1 MAAAVMHVK
10 TPPCFQLSYVK
21 KQEKAE
27 RKKVGF
33 LKKGVWVR
41 KFSFFLF
48 SIFFLIIGCKD
59 ESTVHSTY
67 IETNGFWLKD
77 VPIKAS
83 LEISESPIDIY
94 LFVKLNEEYPFSNIY
109 LLSNLENKNLNL
121 TDTIS
126 FRFDDAENKN
136 LLSKQTR
143 IKTFKIPIHKNINV
157 SGETLVEVSHAV
169 RYIDSVGAVLKL
181 QGILDVG
188 ILVNKSNEK
197 I

>member
-1 MAAAVMHVK
+1 M
-10 TPPCFQLSYVK
+10 
-21 KQEKAE
+21 
-27 RKKVGF
+27 
-33 LKKGVWVR
+33 R

-48 SIFFLIIGCKD
+48 SIFFLIISCKD
-59 ESTVHSTY
+59 ESTIHSSY

-77 VPIKAS
+77 MPIKAS

-94 LFVKLNEEYPFSNIY
+94 LFLKLNEDYPFSNIY
-109 LLSNLENKNLNL
+109 LLSNLKNNNLNL

-126 FRFDDAENKN
+126 FRFDEAENKN

>member
-1 MAAAVMHVK
+1 MVVAVVLVK
-10 TPPCFQLSYVK
+10 KPLSFLLSYAK
-21 KQEKAE
+21 KQERGE
-27 RKKVGF
+27 RIKIDF

-41 KFSFFLF
+41 KFNFFLF
-48 SIFFLIIGCKD
+48 TIFFLIIGCKD
-59 ESTVHSTY
+59 ESTIHSAH

-77 VPIKAS
+77 TPIKAS
-83 LEISESPIDIY
+83 LEISDSPVDIY
-94 LFVKLNEEYPFSNIY
+94 LILKLDEDYPFSNIY
-109 LLSNLENKNLNL
+109 LLSNLENSNLKV
-121 TDTIS
+121 TGTIS
-126 FRFDDAENKN
+126 YRFDDSENKN

-169 RYIDSVGAVLKL
+169 RYIDSLGAVMKL

>member
-1 MAAAVMHVK
+1 M
-10 TPPCFQLSYVK
+10 
-21 KQEKAE
+21 
-27 RKKVGF
+27 R
-33 LKKGVWVR
+33 R
-41 KFSFFLF
+41 FSFFLF
-48 SIFFLIIGCKD
+48 SIYFLIIGCKD
-59 ESTVHSTY
+59 ESTIHSVY
-67 IETNGFWLKD
+67 IETNGFWSKD
-77 VPIKAS
+77 EPIKAS

-94 LFVKLNEEYPFSNIY
+94 LFLKINEDYPFSNIY
-109 LLSNLENKNLNL
+109 LLSNLENNNLNL

-126 FRFDDAENKN
+126 FRFDEAENKN

-169 RYIDSVGAVLKL
+169 RYIDSVDAVMKL

>member
-1 MAAAVMHVK
+1 M
-10 TPPCFQLSYVK
+10 
-21 KQEKAE
+21 
-27 RKKVGF
+27 R
-33 LKKGVWVR
+33 R
-41 KFSFFLF
+41 FSFFLF
-48 SIFFLIIGCKD
+48 SIYFLIIGCKD
-59 ESTVHSTY
+59 ESTIHSVY
-67 IETNGFWLKD
+67 IETNGFWSKD
-77 VPIKAS
+77 EPIKAS

-94 LFVKLNEEYPFSNIY
+94 LFLKINEDYPFSNIY
-109 LLSNLENKNLNL
+109 LLSNLKNNNLNL

-126 FRFDDAENKN
+126 FRFDEAENKN

-169 RYIDSVGAVLKL
+169 RYIDSVGAVMKL

>member
-1 MAAAVMHVK
+1 MVVAVVLVK
-10 TPPCFQLSYVK
+10 KPLGFLLSYAK
-21 KQEKAE
+21 KQERGE
-27 RKKVGF
+27 RIKIDF

-41 KFSFFLF
+41 KFNFFLF
-48 SIFFLIIGCKD
+48 TIFFLIIGCKD
-59 ESTVHSTY
+59 ESTIHSAH

-77 VPIKAS
+77 TPIKAS
-83 LEISESPIDIY
+83 LEISESPVDIY
-94 LFVKLNEEYPFSNIY
+94 LILKLDDDYPFSNIY
-109 LLSNLENKNLNL
+109 LFSNLENSNLKVN
-121 TDTIS
+121 DTIS
-126 FRFDDAENKN
+126 FRFDDSENKN

-157 SGETLVEVSHAV
+157 SGETLVEISHAV
-169 RYIDSVGAVLKL
+169 RYIDSLGAVMKL

>member
-1 MAAAVMHVK
+1 M
-10 TPPCFQLSYVK
+10 
-21 KQEKAE
+21 
-27 RKKVGF
+27 
-33 LKKGVWVR
+33 R

-48 SIFFLIIGCKD
+48 CIFFLIIGCKD
-59 ESTVHSTY
+59 ESTIHSAY

-77 VPIKAS
+77 EPIKAN
-83 LEISESPIDIY
+83 LEISESPINIF
-94 LFVKLNEEYPFSNIY
+94 LFLKINKDYPFSNIY
-109 LLSNLENKNLNL
+109 LLSKHENNNLNL

-126 FRFDDAENKN
+126 FRFDDSENKN

>member
-1 MAAAVMHVK
+1 M
-10 TPPCFQLSYVK
+10 
-21 KQEKAE
+21 
-27 RKKVGF
+27 
-33 LKKGVWVR
+33 R

-59 ESTVHSTY
+59 ESTIHSAY
-67 IETNGFWLKD
+67 IETNGFWLKEE
-77 VPIKAS
+77 PIKAS
-83 LEISESPIDIY
+83 LDISESPIDIY
-94 LFVKLNEEYPFSNIY
+94 LFLKLNEDYPFSNIY
-109 LLSNLENKNLNL
+109 LLSNLENNNLNL

-126 FRFDDAENKN
+126 FRFDDSENKN

-169 RYIDSVGAVLKL
+169 RYIDSVDAIMKL

-188 ILVNKSNEK
+188 ILINKSNEK

>member
-1 MAAAVMHVK
+1 M
-10 TPPCFQLSYVK
+10 
-21 KQEKAE
+21 
-27 RKKVGF
+27 R
-33 LKKGVWVR
+33 R
-41 KFSFFLF
+41 FSFFLF
-48 SIFFLIIGCKD
+48 SIYFLIIGCKD
-59 ESTVHSTY
+59 ESTIHSVY
-67 IETNGFWLKD
+67 IETNGFWSKD
-77 VPIKAS
+77 EPIKAS

-94 LFVKLNEEYPFSNIY
+94 LFLKINEDYPFSNIY
-109 LLSNLENKNLNL
+109 LLSNLKNNNLNL

-126 FRFDDAENKN
+126 FRFDDSEDKN

-169 RYIDSVGAVLKL
+169 RYIDSVGAVMKL

>member
-1 MAAAVMHVK
+1 M
-10 TPPCFQLSYVK
+10 
-21 KQEKAE
+21 
-27 RKKVGF
+27 
-33 LKKGVWVR
+33 R

-48 SIFFLIIGCKD
+48 SIFFLIIGCED
-59 ESTVHSTY
+59 ESTIHSAY
-67 IETNGFWLKD
+67 IETNGFWSKD

-94 LFVKLNEEYPFSNIY
+94 LFLKLNEYYPFSNIY
-109 LLSNLENKNLNL
+109 LLSNLENNNLNL

-126 FRFDDAENKN
+126 FRFDDSENKN

-157 SGETLVEVSHAV
+157 NGETLVEVSHAV

>member
-1 MAAAVMHVK
+1 M
-10 TPPCFQLSYVK
+10 
-21 KQEKAE
+21 
-27 RKKVGF
+27 
-33 LKKGVWVR
+33 R

-59 ESTVHSTY
+59 ESAIHSTY

-109 LLSNLENKNLNL
+109 LLSDLENKNLNL

>member
-1 MAAAVMHVK
+1 M
-10 TPPCFQLSYVK
+10 
-21 KQEKAE
+21 
-27 RKKVGF
+27 
-33 LKKGVWVR
+33 R

-48 SIFFLIIGCKD
+48 SIFFLIISCKD
-59 ESTVHSTY
+59 ESTIHSSY

-77 VPIKAS
+77 EPIKAS

-94 LFVKLNEEYPFSNIY
+94 LFLKLNEDYPFSNIY
-109 LLSNLENKNLNL
+109 LLSNLENNNLNL

>member
-1 MAAAVMHVK
+1 M
-10 TPPCFQLSYVK
+10 
-21 KQEKAE
+21 
-27 RKKVGF
+27 
-33 LKKGVWVR
+33 R

-48 SIFFLIIGCKD
+48 CIFFLIIGCKD
-59 ESTVHSTY
+59 ESTIHSAY
-67 IETNGFWLKD
+67 IETNGFWLKEE
-77 VPIKAS
+77 PIKAS
-83 LEISESPIDIY
+83 LDISESPIDIY
-94 LFVKLNEEYPFSNIY
+94 LFLKLNEDYPFSNIY
-109 LLSNLENKNLNL
+109 LLSNLENNNLNL

-126 FRFDDAENKN
+126 FRFDDSENKN

-143 IKTFKIPIHKNINV
+143 IKTFQIPIHKNINV

-188 ILVNKSNEK
+188 ILINKSNEK

>member
-1 MAAAVMHVK
+1 M
-10 TPPCFQLSYVK
+10 
-21 KQEKAE
+21 
-27 RKKVGF
+27 
-33 LKKGVWVR
+33 R

-59 ESTVHSTY
+59 ESTIHSAY

-77 VPIKAS
+77 EPIKTN
-83 LEISESPIDIY
+83 LEISESPINIF
-94 LFVKLNEEYPFSNIY
+94 LFLKINEDYPFSNIY
-109 LLSNLENKNLNL
+109 LLSNLENNNLNL

-126 FRFDDAENKN
+126 FRFSDSENKN

-157 SGETLVEVSHAV
+157 SGETLIEVSHAV
-169 RYIDSVGAVLKL
+169 RYIDSVDAVMKL

-188 ILVNKSNEK
+188 ILINKSNEK

>member
-1 MAAAVMHVK
+1 M
-10 TPPCFQLSYVK
+10 
-21 KQEKAE
+21 
-27 RKKVGF
+27 
-33 LKKGVWVR
+33 R

-48 SIFFLIIGCKD
+48 SIFFLIISCKD
-59 ESTVHSTY
+59 ESTIHSVY
-67 IETNGFWLKD
+67 IETNGFWSKD
-77 VPIKAS
+77 EPIKAS

-94 LFVKLNEEYPFSNIY
+94 LFLKINEDYPFSNIY
-109 LLSNLENKNLNL
+109 LLSNLENNSLNL

-126 FRFDDAENKN
+126 FRFDDSENKN

-169 RYIDSVGAVLKL
+169 RYIDSVGAVMKL

>member
-1 MAAAVMHVK
+1 M
-10 TPPCFQLSYVK
+10 
-21 KQEKAE
+21 
-27 RKKVGF
+27 
-33 LKKGVWVR
+33 R
-41 KFSFFLF
+41 KFSFFFF

-59 ESTVHSTY
+59 ESTIHSVY
-67 IETNGFWLKD
+67 IETNGFWSKD
-77 VPIKAS
+77 EPIKAS

-94 LFVKLNEEYPFSNIY
+94 LFLKLNEDYPFSNIY
-109 LLSNLENKNLNL
+109 LLSNLENNNLNL

-126 FRFDDAENKN
+126 FRFDDSQNKN
-136 LLSKQTR
+136 LLSKQAR

-157 SGETLVEVSHAV
+157 SGKTLVEVSHAV

>member
-1 MAAAVMHVK
+1 M
-10 TPPCFQLSYVK
+10 
-21 KQEKAE
+21 
-27 RKKVGF
+27 
-33 LKKGVWVR
+33 R

-48 SIFFLIIGCKD
+48 SIFFLIISCKD
-59 ESTVHSTY
+59 ESTIHSSY

-94 LFVKLNEEYPFSNIY
+94 LFLKLNEDYPFSNIY
-109 LLSNLENKNLNL
+109 LLSNLKNNNLNL

-126 FRFDDAENKN
+126 FRFYDSENKN

-169 RYIDSVGAVLKL
+169 RYIDSVGAVMKL

>member
-1 MAAAVMHVK
+1 M
-10 TPPCFQLSYVK
+10 
-21 KQEKAE
+21 
-27 RKKVGF
+27 R
-33 LKKGVWVR
+33 R
-41 KFSFFLF
+41 FSFFLL
-48 SIFFLIIGCKD
+48 SIYFLIIGCKD
-59 ESTVHSTY
+59 ESTIHSAY
-67 IETNGFWLKD
+67 IETNGVWSKD
-77 VPIKAS
+77 EPIKAS

-94 LFVKLNEEYPFSNIY
+94 LFLKLNEDYPFSNIY
-109 LLSNLENKNLNL
+109 LLSNLENNNLNL

-126 FRFDDAENKN
+126 FRFYDSENKN
-136 LLSKQTR
+136 LLSNQTR

-157 SGETLVEVSHAV
+157 SGETLIEVSHAV

>member
-1 MAAAVMHVK
+1 M
-10 TPPCFQLSYVK
+10 
-21 KQEKAE
+21 
-27 RKKVGF
+27 
-33 LKKGVWVR
+33 R

-59 ESTVHSTY
+59 ESTIHSAY

-77 VPIKAS
+77 VPIKAN

-94 LFVKLNEEYPFSNIY
+94 LFLKLNEEYPFSNIY
-109 LLSNLENKNLNL
+109 LLSNLENNNLNL

>member
-1 MAAAVMHVK
+1 M
-10 TPPCFQLSYVK
+10 
-21 KQEKAE
+21 
-27 RKKVGF
+27 
-33 LKKGVWVR
+33 R

-48 SIFFLIIGCKD
+48 SIFFLIIGCND
-59 ESTVHSTY
+59 ESTIHSAY

-77 VPIKAS
+77 LPIKAR
-83 LEISESPIDIY
+83 LEINESPIDIY
-94 LFVKLNEEYPFSNIY
+94 LFLKLNEDYPFSNIY
-109 LLSNLENKNLNL
+109 LLSNLENNNLNL

-126 FRFDDAENKN
+126 FRFSDSENKN

>member
-1 MAAAVMHVK
+1 M
-10 TPPCFQLSYVK
+10 
-21 KQEKAE
+21 
-27 RKKVGF
+27 
-33 LKKGVWVR
+33 R

-48 SIFFLIIGCKD
+48 SIFFLIISCKD
-59 ESTVHSTY
+59 ESTIHSSY

-126 FRFDDAENKN
+126 FRFDDSENKN

-143 IKTFKIPIHKNINV
+143 IKTFKIPIHKNINI

>member
-1 MAAAVMHVK
+1 M
-10 TPPCFQLSYVK
+10 
-21 KQEKAE
+21 
-27 RKKVGF
+27 
-33 LKKGVWVR
+33 R

-48 SIFFLIIGCKD
+48 FIFFLIIGCKD
-59 ESTVHSTY
+59 ESTIHSAY
-67 IETNGFWLKD
+67 IETNGFWLKEE
-77 VPIKAS
+77 PIKAS
-83 LEISESPIDIY
+83 LDISESPIDIY
-94 LFVKLNEEYPFSNIY
+94 VFLKLNEDYPFSNIY
-109 LLSNLENKNLNL
+109 LLSNLENNNLNL
-121 TDTIS
+121 NDTIS
-126 FRFDDAENKN
+126 FRFDDSENKN

-157 SGETLVEVSHAV
+157 NGETLVEVSHAV

>member
-1 MAAAVMHVK
+1 M
-10 TPPCFQLSYVK
+10 
-21 KQEKAE
+21 
-27 RKKVGF
+27 
-33 LKKGVWVR
+33 R

-59 ESTVHSTY
+59 KSTIHSAY

-94 LFVKLNEEYPFSNIY
+94 LFLKLNEDYPFSNIY
-109 LLSNLENKNLNL
+109 LLSNLKNNNLNL

-126 FRFDDAENKN
+126 FRFDDSENKN
-136 LLSKQTR
+136 LLSNHTR

>member
-1 MAAAVMHVK
+1 M
-10 TPPCFQLSYVK
+10 
-21 KQEKAE
+21 
-27 RKKVGF
+27 
-33 LKKGVWVR
+33 R

-48 SIFFLIIGCKD
+48 SIFFLIISCKD
-59 ESTVHSTY
+59 ESTIHSSY

-94 LFVKLNEEYPFSNIY
+94 LFLKLNEDYPFSNIY
-109 LLSNLENKNLNL
+109 LLSNLKNNNLNL

-126 FRFDDAENKN
+126 FRFYDSENKN
-136 LLSKQTR
+136 LLSNHTR